1 MPFAMLGSWF
11 RLVFTATPRVYM
23 YYVCVCVCVLK
34 THSRVNFVPHDPLPL
49 NTTIYIS

>member
-23 YYVCVCVCVLK
+23 YYVCVCVKDSLASKLC
-34 THSRVNFVPHDPLPL
+34 TS
-49 NTTIYIS
+49 